1 MAAAL
6 PMSISTSR
14 RLGCQPGNPMLILTL
29 DNSLS
34 FHLRILVGRDTP
46 LTIVFL
52 ASAQPSSKSGYQ
64 DKSSPASHHRSF
76 PNDELLAA
84 DFAVH
89 HSPVDGTSAR
99 RP

>member
-1 MAAAL
+1 
-6 PMSISTSR
+6 
-14 RLGCQPGNPMLILTL
+14 MLILTL

-84 DFAVH
+84 EFAVH

-99 RP
+99 DRIWLHIIGCTSRHALLQPH